1 MFLTH
6 PRKEEEIQKESEFL
20 LRHGINISLNKW
32 SSIFIL
38 QDWKILLPF
47 NLLKAFIQKRKL
59 WIGILLSS

>member
-38 QDWKILLPF
+38 QDKWYCYPLPF
-47 NLLKAFIQKRKL
+47 ESLYTEKKTL
-59 WIGILLSS
+59 